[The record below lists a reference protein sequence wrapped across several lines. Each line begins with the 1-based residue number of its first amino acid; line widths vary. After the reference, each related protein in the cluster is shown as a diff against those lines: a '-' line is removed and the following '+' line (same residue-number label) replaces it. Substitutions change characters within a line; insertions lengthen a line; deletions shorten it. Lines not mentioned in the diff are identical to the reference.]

1 MQDRCDNRP
10 MHTLVLIV
18 VLAIVSAAVVGVG
31 DRVRLPWPA
40 LMVVVGALVALV
52 PGLSV
57 EIDPDLILPIFL
69 PPLLYSA
76 AQRTSWQV
84 MRRRWKSLVWLAV
97 GLVVVTV
104 AAASATAMA
113 IIPGITV
120 AAAIAL
126 GAMVAPPDPV
136 AVESVAGS
144 VPIPRRVLMTLQSEG
159 LFNDAASLVV
169 FQLALSAALT
179 GDRPDLG
186 AMAVGFL
193 VGAVVAVAVG
203 WVCAWLVRRGTDL
216 IDSPMARSSATLALP
231 FLAYLVAEH
240 FGASGVIAVVVTG
253 LQMRSSEDP
262 TSSGDRLTQDALW
275 GVLETCI
282 TGVAFGL
289 IGLEIRQIAL
299 DVGPA
304 IGRLFLHG
312 LVIALVLVL
321 VRAGWFLLMWAV
333 VRRGAVTDDAPR
345 SGRDVVVMTWGG
357 MRGLATLALALSLPA
372 TLSDG
377 TPFPARDAIL
387 VVAIAVLFV
396 TLLIAGLT
404 LPALVHRLHVDS
416 EAESES
422 AAEQALRTRMMTA
435 ATAAVVARSDV
446 PPALVDR
453 LAEWA
458 RRVAESTFDEAEG
471 GTPKSPR
478 LRKFIQKREA
488 VASVRR
494 ASLEACRAE
503 VVQARR
509 EPGTDPEVTD
519 RILRSLDMRL
529 VALDA
534 VQED

>member
-1 MQDRCDNRP
+1 

-18 VLAIVSAAVVGVG
+18 VLALVSAAVVGIG
-31 DRVRLPWPA
+31 EKVRLPWPA

-52 PGLSV
+52 PGV
-57 EIDPDLILPIFL
+57 TVDIDPELILPVFL

-113 IIPGITV
+113 VIPGITL

-159 LFNDAASLVV
+159 LFNDAASLVI
-169 FQLALSAALT
+169 FQLALSAARSGT
-179 GDRPDLG
+179 RPDLG
-186 AMAVGFL
+186 AMAIGFL

-203 WVCAWLVRRGTDL
+203 WASAWLVRRGTDL

-240 FGASGVIAVVVTG
+240 LGASGVIAVVVAG

-262 TSSGDRLTQDALW
+262 ARSGDRLTQDAMW

-299 DVGPA
+299 DVGTA
-304 IGRLFLHG
+304 IGRLFLDG
-312 LVIALVLVL
+312 LVIAAVLVA
-321 VRAGWFLLMWAV
+321 VRAGWFLLMWAAR
-333 VRRGAVTDDAPR
+333 RRGGAADDAPK
-345 SGRDVVVMTWGG
+345 SGQDVVVMTWGG

-372 TLSDG
+372 TLADG
-377 TPFPARDAIL
+377 RPFPARDAIL

-396 TLLIAGLT
+396 TLLAAGLT
-404 LPALVHRLHVDS
+404 LPGVVHAMRIDS
-416 EAESES
+416 EAESEA
-422 AAEQALRTRMMTA
+422 AAEQALRTRMMAA
-435 ATAAVVARSDV
+435 ATAAVAADRDV
-446 PPALVDR
+446 PPALVEH
-453 LAEWA
+453 LTQWA

-471 GTPKSPR
+471 GTPHSPR
-478 LRKFIQKREA
+478 MQRLIEGRETIEA
-488 VASVRR
+488 ARR

-509 EPGTDPEVTD
+509 EPGTDPEVAD
-519 RILRSLDMRL
+519 RILRTLDMRL

-534 VQED
+534 AAGD

>member
-1 MQDRCDNRP
+1 MQ
-10 MHTLVLIV
+10 TLILIV
-18 VLAIVSAAVVGVG
+18 VLAIVSAAVVGIG
-31 DRVRLPWPA
+31 DRIRLPWPA
-40 LMVVVGALVALV
+40 LMVVVGAVVALV
-52 PGLSV
+52 PGLAV
-57 EIDPDLILPIFL
+57 DINPELILPVFL

-104 AAASATAMA
+104 AAASATALA
-113 IIPGITV
+113 IIPGLTV

-159 LFNDAASLVV
+159 LFNDAASLVI
-169 FQLALSAALT
+169 FQLALSAALA
-179 GDRPDLG
+179 GDQPDLG
-186 AMAVGFL
+186 AIAIGFL
-193 VGAVVAVAVG
+193 VGAVIAVAVG
-203 WVCAWLVRRGTDL
+203 WVCAWVVRRGTDL

-231 FLAYLVAEH
+231 FLAYLVSEH
-240 FGASGVIAVVVTG
+240 LGASGVIAVVVAG
-253 LQMRSSEDP
+253 LQMRSSQDP
-262 TSSGDRLTQDALW
+262 ARSSDRLTQDALW

-304 IGRLFLHG
+304 IGRLFLDG
-312 LVIALVLVL
+312 LVVALVLVA
-321 VRAGWFLLMWAV
+321 VRAGWFLLMWAAV
-333 VRRGAVTDDAPR
+333 HRGGVADDAPR

-377 TPFPARDAIL
+377 TAFPARDAIL

-396 TLLIAGLT
+396 TLLVAGLT
-404 LPALVHRLHVDS
+404 LPALVHALHIDS
-416 EAESES
+416 EAESE
-422 AAEQALRTRMMTA
+422 AVAEQALRTRMMTA
-435 ATAAVVARSDV
+435 ATAAVATRQDI
-446 PPALVDR
+446 PPALVER
-453 LAEWA
+453 MTQWA
-458 RRVAESTFDEAEG
+458 RHVAESTFDEAEG

-478 LRKFIQKREA
+478 MQKLIQGREA
-488 VASVRR
+488 VASGRR
-494 ASLEACRAE
+494 AALEACRAE

-509 EPGTDPEVTD
+509 EPGTDPEVAD
-519 RILRSLDMRL
+519 QMLRSLDMRL
-529 VALDA
+529 VALEA
-534 VQED
+534 AERG